1 MSDKKQL
8 ERHVEYVEYALNS
21 LLVLCYLFLG
31 ALWGYYK
38 LLTNWKA
45 LTLGLLVVAFNYFG
59 RSALRKVSEQVL
71 FDRDL
76 EVNSGQALT
85 EGKL

>member
-1 MSDKKQL
+1 MSEKERL
-8 ERHVEYVEYALNS
+8 ERHIEYVKYALNS

-38 LLTNWKA
+38 LLTNWEA
-45 LTLGLLVVAFNYFG
+45 LTLGLLIVAFNYFG
-59 RSALRKVSEQVL
+59 MWALRKVSEQVL
-71 FDRDL
+71 IDRDL
-76 EVNSGQALT
+76 QMKSGQALT